1 MSDTN
6 KNCNMREAL
15 VSYLYNEAPPEEAR
29 RVEAHLTECSAC
41 KHELAAFENVRG
53 LLQQWQIDEMPV
65 VRVVTEPRRSALS
78 LLKELLT
85 LTPIW
90 AKAFGAVAMAL
101 LVLAVM
107 GTEVSVGRGG
117 FSARVDLLHREL
129 APVPAA
135 SPINANTGDA
145 TNVATLEQ
153 VRALVNSM
161 IIDSERQRRDD
172 IKSQLVGL
180 ESQLSNMR
188 SADLAKLAQRIQD
201 HQARLKTIERDID
214 RREGLDLTDILF
226 SELTNKPS
234 RAGIAAQGSGD

>member
-29 RVEAHLTECSAC
+29 RVEAHLTECSTC
-41 KHELAAFENVRG
+41 KHDLAAFENVRG

-78 LLKELLT
+78 LLRELLT

-107 GTEVSVGRGG
+107 GTDVSVGRGG
-117 FSARVDLLHREL
+117 FSARVDLLHRGA
-129 APVPAA
+129 APPPPS
-135 SPINANTGDA
+135 SPTNANTGDS
-145 TNVATLEQ
+145 TNASLEQ

-161 IIDSERQRRDD
+161 IVDSERQQRED

-188 SADLAKLAQRIQD
+188 SADLVKLAQRIQD

-234 RAGIAAQGSGD
+234 RAGVAAQGGGD

>member
-1 MSDTN
+1 MSDTI
-6 KNCNMREAL
+6 KNCNMHEAL
-15 VSYLYNEAPPEEAR
+15 VSYLYNEATPEEGR

-41 KHELAAFENVRG
+41 KHEIAAFEHVRG

-65 VRVVTEPRRSALS
+65 VRVVTEPRRPARSV
-78 LLKELLT
+78 LKELFT

-90 AKAFGAVAMAL
+90 AKALGAVAMAM

-107 GTEVSVGRGG
+107 GTEVSIGSGG
-117 FSARVDLLHREL
+117 FSARVDLLHRGR
-129 APVPAA
+129 PAQPA
-135 SPINANTGDA
+135 GSQIDPNTGGS
-145 TNVATLEQ
+145 TNVAGLEQ

-161 IIDSERQRRDD
+161 IIDSERQQRED

-180 ESQLSNMR
+180 EAQLSNMR
-188 SADLAKLAQRIQD
+188 SADLVRLAQRIQD

-226 SELTNKPS
+226 GELTNRP
-234 RAGIAAQGSGD
+234 RGVRNAAQGGGD